1 MNISGALGYSLLKS
15 PSSQYVL
22 VLSDV
27 HDGVSYCEVNNSNNN
42 IKIDSFLKSR
52 SEKNNKVLLEETT
65 FEEVNLKD
73 LWPNA
78 EHTQLLKRLAF
89 SDNKINSFDIRP
101 LLVPFSWE
109 LSDIDKKLGNTLFR
123 DYLKL
128 LDDFFN
134 KKSLLFTKYIG
145 PELEKIKHQ
154 KKKNTLHLLEIFDQY
169 NLFKKNNKDK
179 MEKPLSELLSDK
191 DVLEKVN
198 EIISHIMEWYMV
210 LLILNTNENIII
222 HAGLAHTSQI
232 LKILC
237 DYYKFMELK
246 SEGLNDLDDLIKNKK
261 DISKSCIFIPENIT
275 NKFNKK
281 FLFSNLY

>member
-1 MNISGALGYSLLKS
+1 MNVSGALGYTLLQSKN
-15 PSSQYVL
+15 SQLVL

-27 HDGVSYCEVNNSNNN
+27 HDGVSYCELSNNN

-52 SEKNNKVLLEETT
+52 TDKNTKVLLEETT

-78 EHTQLLKRLAF
+78 EHTQLLKQLAF
-89 SDNKINSFDIRP
+89 SNKKVNSFDIRP
-101 LLVPFSWE
+101 LLLPFSWE
-109 LSDIDKKLGNTLFR
+109 LMSVDKKLGTTTLKE
-123 DYLKL
+123 YLKL
-128 LDDFFN
+128 IDDFFD
-134 KKSLLFTKYIG
+134 KKSLLYTKYVQ
-145 PELEKIKHQ
+145 PEVNKIKNL
-154 KKKNTLHLLEIFDQY
+154 KKKNTYHLLEILNQY
-169 NLFKKNNKDK
+169 TTFKKNHQSQFQKPISEAKKDT
-179 MEKPLSELLSDK
+179 
-191 DVLEKVN
+191 LETIN

-232 LKILC
+232 VDLLK
-237 DYYKFMELK
+237 DYYKF
-246 SEGLNDLDDLIKNKK
+246 SIVTSDGLNEIKELIKNKK